1 MLILIYSLANIF
13 RIEPSFQES
22 LYKTFFLLFTKLFK
36 VFAYY
41 QNTFIIIFLFWL
53 KVTVFSNSTLL
64 KLTTK
69 KEFQQFFSFFIILLS
84 ISSVALHLTSDFY
97 KITLVTLL
105 FFTLKKKEIYKT
117 CIIQI
122 FFIHLSLDEVE
133 IKNKL
138 HFIRNWE

>member
-1 MLILIYSLANIF
+1 MKTNLWASSMSGSILIYSLANIF

-105 FFTLKKKEIYKT
+105 FFTLKKKKFT
-117 CIIQI
+117 
-122 FFIHLSLDEVE
+122 
-133 IKNKL
+133 KL
-138 HFIRNWE
+138 V